1 MNADALR
8 RASFSA
14 AMIML
19 GAMGLLFRDFGLIW
33 GTPAGPVAG
42 LTTLAQVAGVAAIL
56 IGIGLR
62 FPQTRT
68 AAAGALFGYTAL
80 WWLLIKVP
88 PLFTASGIEVSWLDC
103 GMYLM
108 LVIGAWTLY
117 TQSGGKGPLATTKAM
132 ELSRHLFGLALI
144 PTGLSHF
151 VYLSL
156 TTPLIPNWIPFHP
169 FWAYFTGA
177 CHLAAG
183 LGLLFGV
190 LPWLAAR
197 LEALMLGSFTLI
209 VWVPMLITSPGNP
222 SNWTE
227 FWVSLVLTVATAT
240 VAAQIPRGRPFQ
252 R

>member
-1 MNADALR
+1 MNANALN

-33 GTPAGPVAG
+33 GTPTGAVPG
-42 LTTLAQVAGVAAIL
+42 LTILAQVAGILAIL

-62 FPQTRT
+62 FPQTRA
-68 AAAGALFGYTAL
+68 AAAGTLFGYAAL
-80 WWLLIKVP
+80 WWLLLKVP
-88 PLFTASGIEVSWLDC
+88 PIFTDPGAEVSWLDC
-103 GMYLM
+103 GMFAM

-117 TQSGGKGPLATTKAM
+117 AQSGGKGPLATTKAM

-197 LEALMLGSFTLI
+197 LEALMLGLFTLL
-209 VWVPMLITSPGNP
+209 VWVPMLVTAPGTP
-222 SNWTE
+222 RNWTE

-240 VAAQIPRGRPFQ
+240 VAAQIPRGRPLQ